1 MDEMYNYLLKR
12 IKEVEKER
20 DAYKTASNAAEQTIS
35 DIRGILANIPTQ
47 TYDGRV
53 KSLRDRQEYALSK
66 IIHIVYPE
74 GMMPCADLFYDDQPQ
89 LKVMTR

>member
-20 DAYKTASNAAEQTIS
+20 DAYKTASNAAEQIVS
-35 DIRGILANIPTQ
+35 DIRAILANIPTE

-53 KSLRDRQEYALSK
+53 KDLRERQEYALSK

-74 GMMPCADLFYDDQPQ
+74 GMALCADLFYDERPQ
-89 LKVMTR
+89 LRVITR